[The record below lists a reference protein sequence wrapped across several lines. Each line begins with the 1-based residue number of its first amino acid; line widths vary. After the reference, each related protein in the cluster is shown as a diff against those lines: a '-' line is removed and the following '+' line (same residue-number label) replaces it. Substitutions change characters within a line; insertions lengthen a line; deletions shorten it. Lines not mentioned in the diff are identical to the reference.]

1 VKRQCISAEQPSVF
15 MVVGG
20 RQRLGFVLQ
29 CSFSNLCGTL
39 MLMAKVTWTG
49 GRMGGGKPRLS
60 KGVIKEGFF

>member
-1 VKRQCISAEQPSVF
+1 VF